1 MDAQIFVVAL
11 AAMLAIAHGLGITV
25 PGTKWCGPGNIA
37 ESYDDL
43 GTDVELDMCCRAHD
57 NCHEKISPSTE
68 LHGLTNNDLFPMWVL
83 RDDKWIPDYSS
94 YTSLVANSF
103 SCACESKFRQCL
115 SSLHN
120 VESAALG
127 RIYFST
133 RNQCFAYGPPIASC
147 EEQQWD
153 LFMKRCLRYKV
164 DESQPY
170 RWQFYDLAFYTHP
183 SSEEN

>member
-1 MDAQIFVVAL
+1 MTAQILVVAL
-11 AAMLAIAHGLGITV
+11 AAMLAIAHGLSITV

-68 LHGLTNNDLFPMWVL
+68 LHGLTNNDLFP
-83 RDDKWIPDYSS
+83 I
-94 YTSLVANSF
+94 F

-153 LFMKRCLRYKV
+153 LFMKRCLTYKV

-183 SSEEN
+183 SAEEN

>member
-1 MDAQIFVVAL
+1 MGAQILVVAL

-37 ESYDDL
+37 DGYDDL

-57 NCHEKISPSTE
+57 NCNEKISPSTE
-68 LHGLTNNDLFPMWVL
+68 LHGLSNNDLFP
-83 RDDKWIPDYSS
+83 I
-94 YTSLVANSF
+94 F

-153 LFMKRCLRYKV
+153 LFMKRCLSYKV